1 MILSQSNTMTQ
12 DIEAARKEGY
22 TMEFYFRNEK
32 VHCRNTLKKYGRDE
46 CVLVEYCRH
55 EGMNDPGDGSI
66 LFLIQCIDGSKG
78 YLTSGYGIYADTDT
92 VDFILSL
99 KRLNKI

>member
-12 DIEAARKEGY
+12 DIEAARKEGFLI
-22 TMEFYFRNEK
+22 EFYFRNGRI
-32 VHCRNTLKKYGRDE
+32 HCRNSSKKYDHNE
-46 CVLVEYCRH
+46 CLLVEYCRH

-66 LFLIQCIDGSKG
+66 LFLIECVDGSKG

-99 KRLNKI
+99 KRANQI